1 MERACHFAGIAGFRW
16 AFVWPR
22 YLSPES
28 ACEPHRAPPPVCSL
42 ALDNPILCGILSTL
56 PDFVCRLHFSL
67 DTLLRSSVCPR
78 IMPSLTPKTI
88 DGHTY
93 YYARYCQRVGGKPK
107 IVRQVYL
114 GKLEDLITATQ
125 AARQLPQALET
136 EVAAFADVTAL
147 FDIAQR
153 LEVVPLLDSLLP
165 PQRKQGLSIGQY
177 LLLAAI
183 NRVVAPTSKLQF
195 ADWYRQTTLTN
206 LLPADLAW
214 LSSQNF
220 WNHMNRVTA
229 EHIAVFEKQMSQ
241 RLIER
246 LHLDLRAL
254 VYDGTNFFTY
264 INTRTPAE
272 LPQRGHNKQKR
283 ADLRQVSLGLLVST
297 DFHVPLLHWVYA
309 GNVAD
314 SVEFRSVT
322 EELTTHYRELTKTC
336 QHITLIFDK
345 GNNSEDSFETLA
357 NSPFHFVGSLV
368 PSQHKDLLAVPR
380 RRFRALD
387 NPRLGGV
394 EVFRTQKK
402 VFGRM
407 HTVVVSFNP
416 HLFEGQLQGLTLNLN
431 KARRK
436 LRGLQGKLRRWR
448 KEKRKGQKPTREGVQ
463 NQIRSICSVQHLK
476 SLLKSELHA
485 ARRGLELSFSTNQ
498 AALQRLCRV
507 QLGKTL
513 LFTDNADWS
522 DEEIVLAYRSQYH
535 IEEAFKQMKDPHF
548 LRWSPL
554 HHWTDQKIRVHAFYC
569 VLALLL
575 SSVLQREVWQQGEK
589 LSLPRLLEELGH
601 IRETL
606 VIYPRQR
613 GQHQARS
620 ARCLTRM
627 TPLQQR
633 LFSLLNLQRYAPG
646 KR

>member
-1 MERACHFAGIAGFRW
+1 
-16 AFVWPR
+16 
-22 YLSPES
+22 
-28 ACEPHRAPPPVCSL
+28 
-42 ALDNPILCGILSTL
+42 
-56 PDFVCRLHFSL
+56 
-67 DTLLRSSVCPR
+67 
-78 IMPSLTPKTI
+78 MPSLTAKTI

-93 YYARYCQRVGGKPK
+93 YYARYCQRVGGKPT

-114 GKLEDLITATQ
+114 GKLEDLIAATQ
-125 AARQLPQALET
+125 ASRELPPPRET
-136 EVAAFADVTAL
+136 EVAAFADVAAL
-147 FDIAQR
+147 FDMAER

-165 PQRKQGLSIGQY
+165 PQRKQGLSVGQY

-195 ADWYRQTTLTN
+195 ADWYAQTALTR
-206 LLPADLAW
+206 LLPVPPAW

-229 EHIAVFEKQMSQ
+229 EHIAAFEKQMSQ

-283 ADLRQVSLGLLVST
+283 GDLRQVSLGLLVST

-309 GNVAD
+309 GNVVD

-322 EELTTHYRELTKTC
+322 EELTAHYRELTQTC

-345 GNNSEDSFETLA
+345 GNNSRESFDTLA

-368 PSQHKDLLAVPR
+368 PTQHKDLLAVSR
-380 RRFRALD
+380 NRFQVLD
-387 NPRLGGV
+387 NPRLEGL
-394 EVFRTQKK
+394 EVFRTEKK
-402 VFGRM
+402 VFGRT
-407 HTVVVSFNP
+407 HTILITFNP
-416 HLFEGQLQGLTLNLN
+416 NLFEGQLQGITANLK
-431 KARRK
+431 KAR
-436 LRGLQGKLRRWR
+436 GKLLEIQQRLRHWR
-448 KEKRKGQKPTREGVQ
+448 EGKLKGKKPTLTGVR
-463 NQIRSICSVQHLK
+463 NQVRSICSIPSLQ
-476 SLLKSELHA
+476 SLLKAEVRKV
-485 ARRGLELSFSTNQ
+485 RRGLELSFSTNQ
-498 AALQRLCRV
+498 TALERLRQV
-507 QLGKTL
+507 QLGKTI
-513 LFTDNADWS
+513 LFTDNRDWT
-522 DEEIVLAYRSQYH
+522 DEEIVLAYRSQSH

-548 LRWSPL
+548 LRWSPV

-575 SSVLQREVWQQGEK
+575 SSVLHREVWQKEEQ
-589 LSLPRLLEELGH
+589 LSLPRLLEELGR

-613 GQHQARS
+613 GQHQART
-620 ARCLTRM
+620 ATCLTRM
-627 TPLQQR
+627 NPLQQR
-633 LFSLLNLQRYAPG
+633 LFSLLDLQRYAPG